1 MHPYAV
7 VYFFFW
13 CACHIVFGLIW
24 RGTLLTY
31 RFFLWAWASLV
42 YTIPPLEHRK
52 RVVIVGGGFSGT
64 YCAQYLEDHFHVSII
79 DNKDYFEFTPS
90 VLRTIVEPQHL
101 RKLQVLH
108 THYLRTSTVIQKEV
122 LRVESDHVVVDDR
135 NINFDY
141 LIINSGSTYQPPFKE
156 SRLIG
161 SARGNTL
168 RESYTSIRKAR
179 KILVIGGGLVGV
191 ELAAEIVSHFP
202 GKEVVL
208 VHSQS
213 TLVSRFPKKAVR
225 YVDQFLRSRGVS
237 VICGERV
244 VGHKGQMFVTDQSRE
259 IEVDLAFLC
268 TGIQPNSGFLKDN
281 YSDCITPSGY
291 VRTNDFLQLQGEVIH
306 PNIFVAGDVADVR
319 EEKLAQTAEKMAAVV
334 VNNIMCMERGKKPE
348 KYTSPLFRPVLISMG
363 KYHGVFV
370 FGNFAVTGPLPALL
384 KEAVEWKTLMRY

>member
-1 MHPYAV
+1 M
-7 VYFFFW
+7 
-13 CACHIVFGLIW
+13 
-24 RGTLLTY
+24 LLTY
-31 RFFLWAWASLV
+31 RFFLWCWGALL
-42 YTIPPLEHRK
+42 YTIPPLENRK

-64 YCAQYLEDHFHVSII
+64 YCAQYLEDHFHVTII

-90 VLRTIVEPQHL
+90 VLRTLVEPQHL

-135 NINFDY
+135 EIHFDY
-141 LIINSGSTYQPPFKE
+141 LIVNTGSTYQPPFKE

-168 RESYTSIRKAR
+168 RESYTSIRKAK

-191 ELAAEIVSHFP
+191 EMAAEIVSHFP
-202 GKEVVL
+202 GKEVTI

-213 TLVSRFPKKAVR
+213 TLVNRFPKKAVR
-225 YVDQFLRSRGVS
+225 YVESFLKSRGVT
-237 VICGERV
+237 ILCGERV
-244 VGHKGQMFVTDQSRE
+244 TGHKNQVFTTDQGKD
-259 IEVDLAFLC
+259 IAADLAFLC

-281 YSDCITPSGY
+281 YSDCITPLGY
-291 VRTNDFLQLQGEVIH
+291 VRTSEYLQMQGDIIH

-319 EEKLAQTAEKMAAVV
+319 EEKLAQTAEKMAGVV
-334 VNNIMCMERGKKPE
+334 VNNIFAMERGHKPE
-348 KYTSPLFRPVLISMG
+348 KYSSPLHRPVLISMG
-363 KYHGVFV
+363 KLHGVFV
-370 FGNFAVTGPLPALL
+370 FGNFSLTGPLPALL

>member
-1 MHPYAV
+1 
-7 VYFFFW
+7 
-13 CACHIVFGLIW
+13 VFGLLW

-31 RFFLWAWASLV
+31 RFFVWAWAALI
-42 YTIPPLEHRK
+42 YTIPPLENRK
-52 RVVIVGGGFSGT
+52 RVVIIGGGFAGT
-64 YCAQYLEDHFHVSII
+64 YCAQSLEDQFHVSII

-90 VLRTIVEPQHL
+90 VLRTIVEPHHL

-108 THYLRTSTVIQKEV
+108 THYLRTASVIQKEV
-122 LRVESDHVVVDDR
+122 LRVETDHVVVDDR

-168 RESYTSIRKAR
+168 RESYTAIRKAK

-237 VICGERV
+237 VVCNERV
-244 VGHKGQMFVTDQSRE
+244 VGHKGQVFVTDQNKE
-259 IEVDLAFLC
+259 LEVDLAFLC
-268 TGIQPNSGFLKDN
+268 TGIQPNSGFLKDSF
-281 YSDCITPSGY
+281 SDCITPMGY
-291 VRTNDFLQLQGEVIH
+291 VKTNEFLQMQGEVIY

-334 VNNIMCMERGKKPE
+334 VNNIFCMERGKKPE
-348 KYTSPLFRPVLISMG
+348 KYTSPLYRPVLISLG
-363 KYHGVFV
+363 KYHGVLV
-370 FGNFAVTGPLPALL
+370 FGNFAFTGPLPALL